1 MLRYVLDCETNGLL
15 HELDRV
21 HSLVLRDIDT
31 DDVISCADQEGYEP
45 IENGLYLISQADL
58 LVFHNGINFDLR
70 ALKTVYPN
78 FKKKKGCILCD
89 TLIMSRVLWPEM
101 EPIDEQKFSHI
112 DPKYKGKH
120 SLGAWGARL
129 NVNKSDFPVETDAD
143 KWDKGTPEMQKY
155 CENDTLVSLEL
166 YK

>member
-31 DDVISCADQEGYEP
+31 GDVVSCADQEGYEP
-45 IENGLYLISQADL
+45 ITNGLHLIGQADL

-70 ALKTVYPN
+70 ALKTVYPR

-112 DPKYKGKH
+112 DPNIKV
-120 SLGAWGARL
+120 S
-129 NVNKSDFPVETDAD
+129 
-143 KWDKGTPEMQKY
+143 
-155 CENDTLVSLEL
+155 TL
-166 YK
+166 